1 MGGLGPL
8 PRVGRE
14 VSVFAVVPVKN
25 LAEAKSRLSASLD
38 PEERG
43 VLTLTLLKNVLAALR
58 GVGIID
64 RVAVVSPS
72 RRALSL
78 AEEVDATALLQESR
92 GLNEALEEGRRWA
105 LDEGASALL
114 VLPADLPYLSASD
127 VQMLLEALNDTAV
140 SAVISPDR
148 LREGTN
154 ALLLRPPDALQ
165 FVFGSGSFE
174 AHLSGARERGIQV
187 EIRETVGVAFDLDTR
202 EDLRSLR
209 EPRVPRR

>member
-1 MGGLGPL
+1 
-8 PRVGRE
+8 

-38 PEERG
+38 LEERG

-58 GVGIID
+58 GVGSID

-105 LDEGASALL
+105 LDKGASALL

-165 FVFGSGSFE
+165 FVFGPGSFE
-174 AHLSGARERGIQV
+174 AHLRGARERGIQV
-187 EIRETVGVAFDLDTR
+187 EIRETVGVAFDVDTR

>member
-1 MGGLGPL
+1 M
-8 PRVGRE
+8 
-14 VSVFAVVPVKN
+14 SVFAVVPVKN

-38 PEERG
+38 LKERG
-43 VLTLTLLKNVLAALR
+43 VLTLTLLENVLAALR
-58 GVGIID
+58 DVGSID

-78 AEEVDATALLQESR
+78 AEVAGATALLQESR

-105 LDEGASALL
+105 LDEGATALL

-127 VQMLLEALNDTAV
+127 VQVLLDALNDTACSV
-140 SAVISPDR
+140 VISPDR

-154 ALLLRPPDALQ
+154 ALLLRPPDALK
-165 FVFGSGSFE
+165 FDFGPGSFE
-174 AHLSGARERGIQV
+174 AHLSGAKERGVQV
-187 EIRETVGVAFDLDTR
+187 EIRGTVGVAFDLDTR

-209 EPRVPRR
+209 ELGIPR